1 MLNIWRKR
9 KANFDLPTLKLG
21 DMALVPIAQAHAPA
35 LFAIVERDR
44 AYLRQWQNWPDN
56 ILTLDH
62 MRELINI
69 SHSKTRQQ
77 SGYDMVIVYSGR
89 VAGKIGVVAINN
101 KAGYH
106 EIGYWLG
113 HGFQGR
119 GLMTRATSLITSH
132 AICQHDAAA
141 VHIRCAA
148 PNLRSRAIPERLG
161 YRLAKIHTQY
171 LWIHGEYYDDTIY
184 VMRRKDWYR
193 RLLYHLTT
201 RDAWRDATERGV
213 YRAPSLDTQ
222 GFIHAS
228 RWHQVQKVAAALY
241 RGRRDMVLLCIDPLR
256 LRASVRDE
264 PPDPGV
270 PAQHGD
276 GELFPHIYGALN
288 TSAVLKVMA
297 MPAQKDGTFRLPSE
311 LTD

>member
-1 MLNIWRKR
+1 MWKKR
-9 KANFDLPTLKLG
+9 KADFVLPTFKLG
-21 DMALVPIAQAHAPA
+21 DMALLPIAQAHAPA

-56 ILTLDH
+56 IRTLAH
-62 MRELINI
+62 MRELIDM
-69 SHSKTRQQ
+69 SRSKTRHHR
-77 SGYDMVIVYSGR
+77 GYDMVIVHGGR
-89 VAGKIGVVAINN
+89 IAGKIGVVAIDH

-113 HGFQGR
+113 HGFQGH
-119 GLMTRATSLITSH
+119 GLMTRATWLITGH
-132 AICQHDAAA
+132 AICRHDAAA

-161 YRLAKIHTQY
+161 YQLAEVRPQY

-184 VMRRKDWYR
+184 IMKRGDWYR
-193 RLLYHLTT
+193 GQIYHLTT
-201 RDAWRDATERGV
+201 RDAWRDAVERGT
-213 YRAPSLDTQ
+213 YHAPSLRTQ

-228 RWHQVQKVAAALY
+228 RWNQVEKVANALY
-241 RGRRDMVLLCIDPLR
+241 RGRRDLVLLCIDPLR
-256 LRASVRDE
+256 LRARVRDE
-264 PPDPGV
+264 PPDNAV
-270 PAQHGD
+270 PAEHYD

-288 TSAVLKVMA
+288 TSAVIKAVA
-297 MPAQKDGTFRLPSE
+297 MPAQKDGTFRLPPA